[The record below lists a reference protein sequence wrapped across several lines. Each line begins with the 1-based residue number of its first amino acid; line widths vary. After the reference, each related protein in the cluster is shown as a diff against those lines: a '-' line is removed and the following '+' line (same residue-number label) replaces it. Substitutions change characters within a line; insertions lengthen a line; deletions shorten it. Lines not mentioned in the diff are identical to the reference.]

1 MMKLNPWLAAF
12 AAAAALALPA
22 RAEPSATNAWE
33 HTLALGLTATSG
45 NTDTKLYTGSWLSEF
60 RTLGGDLARLS
71 VDGQNGE
78 NEGRKNADNV
88 KGDQSYK
95 HLLSDRAY
103 VVGSVAELYDS
114 VADISYRITP
124 SIGLGYFL
132 MKGGPASLSVDAGPG
147 YQWEKIGG
155 VEDDYAVLRASERYE
170 RKLTATSKCWQSV
183 DYTPKVEDFDVYTI
197 NGEIGAE
204 AAMTTAVNLRAV
216 FRNQYINVPAE
227 GRKRN
232 DTQVIAALAFKL

>member
-1 MMKLNPWLAAF
+1 MMKLKAWMT
-12 AAAAALALPA
+12 ALSVVTGLVLSV
-22 RAEPSATNAWE
+22 RAEPSATNVWE
-33 HTLALGLTATSG
+33 HSLALGVTATSG
-45 NTDTKLYTGSWLSEF
+45 NTDTKLFTGSWLSEF

-78 NEGRKNADNV
+78 NDGVKNTDSV
-88 KGDQSYK
+88 KGDQNYK
-95 HLLSDRAY
+95 HLVSERAY
-103 VVGSVAELYDS
+103 LVGDVAELYDS

-124 SIGLGYFL
+124 SLGIGYFL

-155 VEDDYAVLRASERYE
+155 VEDDYAVLHASERYE
-170 RKLTATSKCWQSV
+170 RKLSDTSKCWQSV

-204 AAMTTAVNLRAV
+204 STMTKRINLRAV
-216 FRNQYINVPAE
+216 FRDQYINAPAE

-232 DTQVIAALAFKL
+232 DTQIIAALALRI